1 MHKEMHVYMGQ
12 LSLQAAT
19 IHMLFAGDKITN
31 LNYTKALSPSLREEW
46 VTLKGT
52 LF

>member
-12 LSLQAAT
+12 LSLQAAR
-19 IHMLFAGDKITN
+19 IHRRFVGDKITN
-31 LNYTKALSPSLREEW
+31 LNYAKALSPSLRQEW

>member
-1 MHKEMHVYMGQ
+1 MHKEKHVYIGQ
-12 LSLQAAT
+12 LSLQAAM
-19 IHMLFAGDKITN
+19 IHTLFAGDKITN
-31 LNYTKALSPSLREEW
+31 LNYTKTLSSSLREEW